1 MGAIIFLE
9 YVWDVNYSVDTWSG
23 HLLNYTK
30 NIEAA
35 GLFWEFLKVPIMVDG
50 TQLLQGPWNPVSRLG

>member
-9 YVWDVNYSVDTWSG
+9 CIWDVNFSVDTWSG
-23 HLLNYTK
+23 HLLNYIK

-35 GLFWEFLKVPIMVDG
+35 GLSWEFLKVPIMVVG
-50 TQLLQGPWNPVSRLG
+50 TQLFQGP